1 MSYAV
6 KIVAYVLI
14 TLFLGVILRELGF
27 KGSRLV
33 LLIGT
38 VSLLGATAVY
48 IGDLL
53 GMLGEI
59 GEVGEEYTV
68 AILKIVGVGY
78 IFGVCSDICAE
89 LGEGV
94 LGNTVC
100 MFGRVEIMILSTP
113 FLKTILEKGIELIQ

>member
-48 IGDLL
+48 IGDLF

-78 IFGVCSDICAE
+78 IFGVCSDICTE